1 MMNAVPFLRRRR
13 SVRGFTLVELLTVIA
28 IIGILATILIPAVG
42 GVRKRANMTKASS
55 NLRQIGLGYQSF
67 ANSGNRTQT
76 IVNTGTVSN
85 TGRVA
90 TTAAQWPKVLAAR
103 AELNDASL
111 YIIDTD
117 PKLNLL
123 TTAIPRQ
130 IVTKDLSDGSISD
143 NTEWENLGTVGAIGY
158 EFVVNA
164 NANAPSSTTP
174 LVWTRGLWSD
184 DTERWSNENNPWG
197 PNHGGHIL
205 FMDGHVEFHDTLED
219 PDNTDNG
226 VLVHATDGTNT
237 KSIRDAVT
245 GSAAGTGAPTA
256 LVPTD
261 S

>member
-1 MMNAVPFLRRRR
+1 MMNAVPSLRRRR

-42 GVRKRANMTKASS
+42 GVRKRAGMTKSSS

-67 ANSGNRTQT
+67 ANSGNRTLT
-76 IVNTGTVSN
+76 IINTGSYTP

-90 TTAAQWPKVLAAR
+90 TTATEWPKVLAAR

-117 PKLNLL
+117 PKLNAV
-123 TTAIPRQ
+123 TSIPRQ
-130 IVTKDLSDGSISD
+130 IINRDISTGAVTD
-143 NTEWENLGTVGAIGY
+143 NGDWESLGTVGAIAY
-158 EFVVNA
+158 EFVVNM
-164 NANAPSSTTP
+164 NANSPSSTTP

-184 DTERWSNENNPWG
+184 NSERWNNDNNPWG
-197 PNHGGHIL
+197 ANHGGHIL

-219 PDNTDNG
+219 PDNPENG
-226 VLVHATDGTNT
+226 VLVNGQTGNNT
-237 KSIRDAVT
+237 KSIRDAVIT
-245 GSAAGTGAPTA
+245 TTATPAPTA
-256 LVPTD
+256 LVPTG